1 MSQWAALYQG
11 TTSVVPKSAG
21 KARALAPEGR
31 ISPTLSEN
39 RSFSAAC
46 LAPEGGLFHEFIP
59 CAGFGKWS
67 YLRLP
72 TIAEIPLFESHA
84 DNYRSPA
91 HNLTMNLGESSRPKL
106 FTAHF
111 QGCTRVIPTRCTPHP
126 SSKKCKSPSKPCRLF
141 LTRLESMP
149 VENFSPLNSPA
160 S

>member
-1 MSQWAALYQG
+1 MSQWAALYQD

-21 KARALAPEGR
+21 KARTLAPEGR
-31 ISPTLSEN
+31 ISTTLSEN
-39 RSFSAAC
+39 RRFSAAC

-59 CAGFGKWS
+59 CAGIGKWS

-84 DNYRSPA
+84 DNYRSPV

-111 QGCTRVIPTRCTPHP
+111 QGCTRVIPTRCTPP
-126 SSKKCKSPSKPCRLF
+126 IFIFKTLQVINSATGRERCKGVSRSRCCK
-141 LTRLESMP
+141 
-149 VENFSPLNSPA
+149 VE
-160 S
+160 